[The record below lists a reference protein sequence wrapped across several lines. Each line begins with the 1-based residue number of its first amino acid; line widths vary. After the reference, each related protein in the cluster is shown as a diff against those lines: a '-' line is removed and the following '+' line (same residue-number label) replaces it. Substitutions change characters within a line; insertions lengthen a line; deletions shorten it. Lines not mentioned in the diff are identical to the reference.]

1 MNRIMLMLG
10 LGLLMLAT
18 VVSLACSSATPATPQ
33 GTNGEVG
40 AGSIGSVTPAQVDV
54 MLKDRDFVLV
64 NVHVPDDGDIP
75 GTDLFVPYDEI
86 EQNLSEF
93 PESKETKIV
102 LYCRSGPM
110 SDTAAEALVNLGFTN
125 VWTLDGGF
133 VEWERQ
139 GYELIRTTPSTAQP
153 KIHFDEDFVDLGMV
167 PHGDVVDYTFDFRN
181 MGDAPL
187 IIGDASAKALEGC

>member
-1 MNRIMLMLG
+1 VNRTILVLG

-18 VVSLACSSATPATPQ
+18 VALLACSSASDTTPQ
-33 GTNGEVG
+33 GTDGEDSVG
-40 AGSIGSVTPAQVDV
+40 SYRSITPAQVDV

-64 NVHVPDDGDIP
+64 NVHIPHDGDIP
-75 GTDLFVPYDEI
+75 GTDLLVPYDKI

-93 PESKETKIV
+93 PESKEAKIV

-110 SDTAAEALVNLGFTN
+110 SHTAAEALVNQGFTN

-133 VEWERQ
+133 LEWEEQ
-139 GYELIRTTPSTAQP
+139 GYELIRTTPSAAQP
-153 KIHFDEDFVDLGMV
+153 KIYFDVDFVDLGMV
-167 PHGDVVDYTFDFRN
+167 PHGDVVDHTFAFSN

-187 IIGDASAKALEGC
+187 IIEGASAKALEGC